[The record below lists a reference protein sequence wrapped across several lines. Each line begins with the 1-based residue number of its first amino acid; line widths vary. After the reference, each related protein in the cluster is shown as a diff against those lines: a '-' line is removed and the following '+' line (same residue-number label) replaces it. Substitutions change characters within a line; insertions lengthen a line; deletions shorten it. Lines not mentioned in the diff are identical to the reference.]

1 MSDLIESIKKI
12 EHGFK
17 HIIKTGNVILTDKT
31 QNHFEMANKLSTDRS
46 YQVRML
52 SVYLLGQLSPKNSD
66 ILRNLEAIA
75 EKDTNWRVQEMVAK
89 AFDHYCAEIGY
100 ANSLS
105 CIKEWLSHR
114 SPNVRRAVTE
124 GLRIWTARPF
134 FKENPEIAIKLISAN
149 KNDESEYLRKSVGN
163 SLRDIRKKHKEL
175 VDEEVSSWKIDKRV
189 ELVRSLVEK

>member
-17 HIIKTGNVILTDKT
+17 HIIKTGNVILTNKT
-31 QNHFEMANKLSTDRS
+31 QNHFEMANKLSTDGS

-175 VDEEVSSWKIDKRV
+175 VDEEVSSWKIGKRV
-189 ELVRSLVEK
+189 ELVRNLVEK